1 MKAAVLQEPKKPLM
15 IQDIEVDAP
24 GPREVVV
31 RTVAAGVCHSD
42 LHIAD
47 GDLPAPLPMVLGHEA
62 AGVVEK
68 VGSLVTRVRP
78 GDHVVVCVTAF
89 CGQCKEC
96 LTGHLNLCR
105 SPYTKRDPSE
115 PPRLRRDG
123 QAVNQFANIGA
134 FAEQMLIHENAV
146 VKIPD
151 DVPFEAAALLSC
163 GVLTG
168 VGAVFN
174 TAKVQPGSTV
184 AVFGLGGVGISVVQ
198 GAHLAGAR
206 RIIAVDILPQ
216 KLEIARRFGATDVV
230 NASEV
235 DPVEAILKLTGE
247 GVDYSFAVVGS
258 PKVYRQCVDCLAPL
272 GTATIIGVPS
282 MTDTLELEPRQIL
295 RERRLQG
302 SVMGSN
308 RFPVDIPRY
317 LELYRQ
323 GRLKLDEMVS
333 RKAGLESVNES
344 FEWMRR
350 GEVIRTVLTFS

>member
-1 MKAAVLQEPKKPLM
+1 MKAAVLQEYRKPLV
-15 IQDIEVDAP
+15 IQDLEVDEP
-24 GPREVVV
+24 GPREVLV
-31 RTVAAGVCHSD
+31 RTRAAGVCHSD

-47 GDLPAPLPMVLGHEA
+47 GDAPWPVPVVLGHEA

-68 VGSLVTRVRP
+68 VGSQVTRVKP
-78 GDHVVVCVTAF
+78 GDPVVVCVTPF
-89 CGQCKEC
+89 CGQCEKC
-96 LTGHLNLCR
+96 LTGHLNLCQ
-105 SPYTKRDPSE
+105 SPLTRRGPQD

-123 QAVNQFANIGA
+123 QPVGQFASIGA
-134 FAEQMLIHENAV
+134 FAEQMLVHENAV
-146 VKIPD
+146 VRIPE

-174 TAKVQPGSTV
+174 TAQVRPGSTV

-198 GAHLAGAR
+198 GAFIAGAR

-216 KLEIARRFGATDVV
+216 KLEIAKRFGATDVV

-258 PKVYRQCVDCLAPL
+258 AKVYRQCVDCLAPL
-272 GTATIIGVPS
+272 GTATVIGVPS
-282 MTDTLELEPRQIL
+282 MTETLELEPRQIL

-333 RKAGLESVNES
+333 RRAGLEHVNES
-344 FEWMRR
+344 FEWMRK

>member
-1 MKAAVLQEPKKPLM
+1 MKAAVLQEAKKPLV
-15 IQDIEVDAP
+15 IQEVEIDEP

-68 VGSLVTRVRP
+68 VGGLVTRVRP

-89 CGQCKEC
+89 CGQCDKC

-105 SPYTKRDPSE
+105 SPYTRRDPSE
-115 PPRLRRDG
+115 PPRLRRNG
-123 QAVNQFANIGA
+123 QPVNQFANVGA
-134 FAEQMLIHENAV
+134 FAEKMLIHENAV
-146 VKIPD
+146 VKIPE
-151 DVPFEAAALLSC
+151 DVPLEAAALLSC

-198 GAHLAGAR
+198 GAYLAGAR

-216 KLEIARRFGATDVV
+216 KLEIAKRFGATDVV

-235 DPVEAILKLTGE
+235 DPVEAILRLTGE
-247 GVDYSFAVVGS
+247 GEDYSFA
-258 PKVYRQCVDCLAPL
+258 
-272 GTATIIGVPS
+272 
-282 MTDTLELEPRQIL
+282 
-295 RERRLQG
+295 
-302 SVMGSN
+302 
-308 RFPVDIPRY
+308 
-317 LELYRQ
+317 
-323 GRLKLDEMVS
+323 
-333 RKAGLESVNES
+333 
-344 FEWMRR
+344 
-350 GEVIRTVLTFS
+350 